1 MPTLDEPLAFACCLL
16 VMLLSFSLHESAH
29 AYVAD
34 WLGDPTP
41 REHGRVTLNPIKH
54 LHWFGS
60 VVLPLAILVFAPG
73 MPMLGAAKPV
83 PVIPGKLRDPARH
96 TPIVYLVGPISNAIL
111 VVAFTLAFIGV
122 RRFLLDGYDETVYD
136 VATFAIRL
144 NVFLVVLNSL
154 PIPPLDGSRAVSYFL
169 PNALRPWFYRLDP
182 VGFIILLVLM
192 LTGAL
197 TPVFMAT
204 AEPFWKWWS
213 AWIAE
218 WLVR

>member
-1 MPTLDEPLAFACCLL
+1 MPTLDEPLAFALCLL
-16 VMLLSFSLHESAH
+16 VMFLSFSLHESAH

-34 WLGDPTP
+34 ALGDPTP
-41 REHGRVTLNPIKH
+41 REHGRVTLNPLKH

-60 VVLPLAILVFAPG
+60 VVLPLAIFLLAPG
-73 MPMLGAAKPV
+73 MMMGAAKPV
-83 PVIPGKLRDPARH
+83 PVIPAKLRDPARH

-111 VVAFTLAFIGV
+111 VVLFTLAFVAI
-122 RRFLLDGYDETVYD
+122 RRFVLEGYDETVYD

-154 PIPPLDGSRAVSYFL
+154 PIPPLDGSRALAYFL
-169 PNALRPWFYRLDP
+169 PDALRSWFYRLDP
-182 VGFIILLVLM
+182 IGFIILLVLM

-213 AWIAE
+213 SRIAE